1 MAKKNLLDRKDLSK
15 SRYSGII
22 SKEEY
27 TPIANY
33 DLLELSED
41 EKSKLIKFEKFVL
54 ENAKKINE
62 HLFSL
67 GETFYQ
73 AQSLL
78 SNHHKGTFLS
88 WTEELGF
95 KKTFVY
101 EVLDKYNLYLK
112 YNNNKVFELS
122 NKSVREVKKLDDKK
136 ALEVIVSEKPL
147 EKLKEIKAT
156 MVEEIEEAIIV
167 EDPIEQRL
175 RIINNRIAE
184 LELEMKDL
192 INERSR
198 LEKNRRKN

>member
-1 MAKKNLLDRKDLSK
+1 MAKKNLLDRKDLAK
-15 SRYSGII
+15 VRYSGIV

-27 TPIANY
+27 KPIANY
-33 DLLELSED
+33 DALELSEY
-41 EKSKLIKFEKFVL
+41 EKSELIKFEKFVL

-67 GETFYQ
+67 GETLYQ
-73 AQSLL
+73 AQQLL
-78 SNHHKGTFLS
+78 SKYHKGTFLN
-88 WTEELGF
+88 WIEELGF
-95 KKTFVY
+95 KRTFVY

-122 NKSVREVKKLDDKK
+122 NKSVREVKKLNEEK

-156 MVEEIEEAIIV
+156 MVEEIEEAVVI

-192 INERSR
+192 INERNR
-198 LEKNRRKN
+198 LEKSRKK